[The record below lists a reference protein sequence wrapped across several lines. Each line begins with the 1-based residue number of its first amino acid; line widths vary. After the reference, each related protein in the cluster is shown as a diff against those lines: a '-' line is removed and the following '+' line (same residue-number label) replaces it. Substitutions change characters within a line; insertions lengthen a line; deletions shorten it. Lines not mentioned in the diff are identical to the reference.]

1 MAVEVDKEEKSS
13 VKRPVAEED
22 NPASSSCGGNGKRGL
37 SGKGAKGNANAST
50 NNNYDEEEMNVEPEL
65 RTLNKTKHNWRSNKQ
80 YALTKVAAHKDKASL
95 VVCHWLFKRYTI
107 KEDCLTPPEKDTL
120 WEFST
125 ASFVYLSP
133 LDQKKSHL
141 VQKPTLSWVLYLF
154 LHTKSVMPAQ
164 LMNFQRTTVHHEK
177 KFFTMCH
184 RPWHWRD

>member
-95 VVCHWLFKRYTI
+95 VVCHWLFKRY
-107 KEDCLTPPEKDTL
+107 
-120 WEFST
+120 
-125 ASFVYLSP
+125 
-133 LDQKKSHL
+133 
-141 VQKPTLSWVLYLF
+141 
-154 LHTKSVMPAQ
+154 
-164 LMNFQRTTVHHEK
+164 NFQRTTARHEK
-177 KFFTMCH
+177 RFFTMSKSFVLLFLKMVFFSLTTQVQRHSCFSEKK
-184 RPWHWRD
+184 

>member
-95 VVCHWLFKRYTI
+95 VVCHWLFKRYPGTKTYSI
-107 KEDCLTPPEKDTL
+107 VGSVSIPTYKKCYAGAIF
-120 WEFST
+120 EFSENNGT
-125 ASFVYLSP
+125 P
-133 LDQKKSHL
+133 RKK
-141 VQKPTLSWVLYLF
+141 VLY
-154 LHTKSVMPAQ
+154 HV
-164 LMNFQRTTVHHEK
+164 
-177 KFFTMCH
+177 
-184 RPWHWRD
+184 